1 MKFLQMKK
9 VLLGIVALAII
20 VAACNSKKEKSDAET
35 LTKNDS
41 VVVDQKDSTAV
52 NTKIEVDNDGS
63 LYISSDEQYHFR
75 IISKQDESKPAKILL
90 RNDIS
95 GRIYDMERVISA
107 SGEKYQDVDGNYF
120 WLKGDNFSFGKAD
133 KVVAEGSIA
142 GKPKEEH

>member
-1 MKFLQMKK
+1 MKK

-133 KVVAEGSIA
+133 KVVAEGFLA

>member
-1 MKFLQMKK
+1 MKK

-120 WLKGDNFSFGKAD
+120 WLKGDNFSFGKGD

>member
-1 MKFLQMKK
+1 MKK

>member
-1 MKFLQMKK
+1 MKK

-20 VAACNSKKEKSDAET
+20 VAACNSKKRKNPM
-35 LTKNDS
+35 LKHLQKNDS

-75 IISKQDESKPAKILL
+75 IISKQEDSKPAKILL

>member
-1 MKFLQMKK
+1 MKK

-75 IISKQDESKPAKILL
+75 IISKQEDSKPAKILL

-107 SGEKYQDVDGNYF
+107 GGEKYQDVDGNYF

>member
-1 MKFLQMKK
+1 MKK
-9 VLLGIVALAII
+9 VFFGIAALAII
-20 VAACNSKKEKSDAET
+20 VAACNSKKEKSETET

-41 VVVDQKDSTAV
+41 VTVEKKDSTAV
-52 NTKIEVDNDGS
+52 NTKIDIDNDGS
-63 LYISSDEQYHFR
+63 LYISSDDQYHFR
-75 IISKQDESKPAKILL
+75 IISKQDDSKPAKILL

-107 SGEKYQDVDGNYF
+107 SGEKYQDADGNYF
-120 WLKGDNFSFGKAD
+120 WLKGDDFSFGKAD

>member
-1 MKFLQMKK
+1 MKK

-133 KVVAEGSIA
+133 KVVTEGSIA

>member
-1 MKFLQMKK
+1 M
-9 VLLGIVALAII
+9 
-20 VAACNSKKEKSDAET
+20 
-35 LTKNDS
+35 
-41 VVVDQKDSTAV
+41 DQKDSTAV

-107 SGEKYQDVDGNYF
+107 SGENTRM
-120 WLKGDNFSFGKAD
+120 
-133 KVVAEGSIA
+133 
-142 GKPKEEH
+142 

>member
-1 MKFLQMKK
+1 MKK

-75 IISKQDESKPAKILL
+75 IISKQEDSKPAKILL

-133 KVVAEGSIA
+133 KVVAEGSLA

>member
-1 MKFLQMKK
+1 MKK

-75 IISKQDESKPAKILL
+75 IISKQEDSKPAKILL

>member
-1 MKFLQMKK
+1 MKK

-133 KVVAEGSIA
+133 KVVAEGSLA

>member
-1 MKFLQMKK
+1 MKK

-20 VAACNSKKEKSDAET
+20 VAACNSKKEKSEAET

-41 VVVDQKDSTAV
+41 VAVEKKDSTAV
-52 NTKIEVDNDGS
+52 NTKIDIDNDGS

>member
-1 MKFLQMKK
+1 MKK

-133 KVVAEGSIA
+133 KVVAEGCIA

>member
-1 MKFLQMKK
+1 MKK
-9 VLLGIVALAII
+9 VLLGIVTLAII

>member
-1 MKFLQMKK
+1 MKK

-41 VVVDQKDSTAV
+41 VVVDQKGSTAV

>member
-1 MKFLQMKK
+1 MKK

-133 KVVAEGSIA
+133 KLVAEGSIA

>member
-1 MKFLQMKK
+1 MKK
-9 VLLGIVALAII
+9 VLLGIVALPII

>member
-1 MKFLQMKK
+1 MKK

-52 NTKIEVDNDGS
+52 NTKIEFDNDGS